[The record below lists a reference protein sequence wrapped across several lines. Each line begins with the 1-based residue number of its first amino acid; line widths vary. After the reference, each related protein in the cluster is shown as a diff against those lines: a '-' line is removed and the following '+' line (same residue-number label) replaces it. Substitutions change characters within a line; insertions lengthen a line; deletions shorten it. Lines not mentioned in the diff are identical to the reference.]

1 MIYLFDLD
9 GTLIDSQKGI
19 VEGLK
24 ITFEEMGIK
33 KEKYGDLL
41 KYVGPTFHESFKKLG
56 MNEREIEEATE
67 IFRDFYLKK
76 AINECNLF
84 EGIEDLIIE
93 TSKKHKIA
101 VATSKPEAHA
111 KMILKRLKI
120 DGYFET
126 IKGSTT
132 EKNTKA
138 MVIREALQI
147 LKTKEAIMIGDRFS
161 DIVGAKENGLK
172 SIGVLY
178 GYGSKEELEK
188 FGADEIVERVK
199 DLKERLL
206 K

>member
-1 MIYLFDLD
+1 MVYLFDLD
-9 GTLIDSQKGI
+9 GTLIDSQEGI

-24 ITFEEMGIK
+24 ITFEKMGIK

-41 KYVGPTFHESFKKLG
+41 QYVGPTFHESFGKLG
-56 MNEREIEEATE
+56 MNEKEMDEATE
-67 IFRDFYLKK
+67 IFREFYLKK

-111 KMILKRLKI
+111 KIILKRLKI
-120 DGYFET
+120 DGYFT
-126 IKGSTT
+126 IIKGSTS
-132 EKNTKA
+132 ENNTKA
-138 MVIREALQI
+138 IVIKEALEI
-147 LKTKEAIMIGDRFS
+147 LNTKEAIMIGDRFS
-161 DIVGAKENGLK
+161 DIVGAKKNGLK
-172 SIGVLY
+172 TIGVLY

-188 FGADEIVERVK
+188 FGADEIVESVK

>member
-9 GTLIDSQKGI
+9 GTLIDSQEGI

-24 ITFEEMGIK
+24 ITFEKMGIK

-41 KYVGPTFHESFKKLG
+41 QYVGPTFHESFGKLG
-56 MNEREIEEATE
+56 MNEKEMDEATE
-67 IFRDFYLKK
+67 IFREFYLKK

-111 KMILKRLKI
+111 KIILKRLKI
-120 DGYFET
+120 DGYFT
-126 IKGSTT
+126 IIKGSTS
-132 EKNTKA
+132 ENNTKA
-138 MVIREALQI
+138 IVIKEALEI
-147 LKTKEAIMIGDRFS
+147 LNTKEAIMIGDRFS
-161 DIVGAKENGLK
+161 DIVGAKKNGLK
-172 SIGVLY
+172 TIGVLY

-188 FGADEIVERVK
+188 FGADEIVESVK